1 MARSVRQGFIKPTA
15 LISGGLP
22 LTERMWAAS
31 PPAAKEEYG
40 QMLEDFI
47 QCAEIAPRSRQD
59 RAESRAFC
67 LLAER
72 HAITRRN
79 RKSRDVTK

>member
-1 MARSVRQGFIKPTA
+1 MARAVRQGFIKPTA

-47 QCAEIAPRSRQD
+47 QCAEIAPRSR
-59 RAESRAFC
+59 RVARLARLPCGMRSRNVIAN
-67 LLAER
+67 
-72 HAITRRN
+72 HA
-79 RKSRDVTK
+79 V